1 MSDIPS
7 LINVTVSITE
17 HDDCSVSYAV
27 SAEGGDLCHKSH
39 ATIESA
45 ARDIGAS
52 IYEAAVGIKRLPP
65 AQHTVSPLRKKLNRA
80 LWLIIG
86 LENGVALSHC
96 AIDDP
101 AQRREL
107 LAAKDAITEALDL
120 EGAARSTEVSDLKIV
135 DDGAVSDIARTVSS
149 TC

>member
-65 AQHTVSPLRKKLNRA
+65 GRYFVSPPSGSSLIMLPERGVLRFVNHKD
-80 LWLIIG
+80 G
-86 LENGVALSHC
+86 
-96 AIDDP
+96 DP
-101 AQRREL
+101 HNL
-107 LAAKDAITEALDL
+107 
-120 EGAARSTEVSDLKIV
+120 EVSNLEIVDGQWLDV
-135 DDGAVSDIARTVSS
+135 DDGGVTDIKRLNDERTAREDNP
-149 TC
+149 